1 MNNKHIITLVV
12 VAVAGMAVGYFIG
25 TGTSSGIKSESQISL
40 NTRNDSLNYFLGLNY
55 GYGVQQAPWEIDGDI
70 LASGMLQVL
79 KDTSSYDPMTA
90 QTVLGDLTSTLSAQ
104 EEQKAQEEAMLNME
118 AGIAFLE
125 ENGKRDGV
133 ITTES
138 GLQYEIVTKGDG
150 PMPTATSTVSVFYEG
165 TLIDGTVFDSS
176 YDSGD
181 TVTFPLNGVIR
192 GWTEGLQL
200 MPVGST
206 YMFYLPSNLG
216 YGAQGGG
223 PIAPNSTLIF
233 KVELLGIE

>member
-40 NTRNDSLNYFLGLNY
+40 NTKNDSLNYFLGLNY

-165 TLIDGTVFDSS
+165 TLIDGTIFDSS

>member
-165 TLIDGTVFDSS
+165 TLIDGTIFDSS